1 MVRIAAHTPRGSED
15 VIEAAISFFGPAGL
29 GLQMNHRAADH
40 VSFEGGGGFVTV
52 DSVRLGGENEVT
64 VIAQEWELHASRFMR
79 QF

>member
-15 VIEAAISFFGPAGL
+15 VIESAISFFGPRGA
-29 GLQMNHRAADH
+29 RSADE
-40 VSFEGGGGFVTV
+40 SSGRRPRQLEGGGGLSLV
-52 DSVRLGGENEVT
+52 DSVRLDGEHEVT